1 MIKIYENEQVDCIIN
16 LDEKIQKLHIKSFV
30 QEDIYKINIGVDEI
44 KDMSSK
50 DIKSIFA
57 KAIKEAVKNELYNI
71 CIDLNKYLDI
81 FGLNG
86 LWHIVEGINLALYE
100 KPNYKSDYIKK
111 QYNVYLKNIK
121 NELQSTSKE
130 IIEQAT
136 NLTEGII
143 FARNIVNEPANKLTP
158 EIMAKRINKLFEG
171 LDVEC
176 EILDEKEISNLNME
190 AFLTVGQSSGKLPRL
205 IVLRYMGN
213 KDSNEVFGLIGK
225 GVTCDTGGYCLK
237 PSSSMLGIK
246 GDMAGAA
253 AVSGSLYALA
263 KNNVK
268 TNAVVVIPACENR
281 ISRESFIPGDVI
293 SSMAGKTIEIANTDA
308 EGRLILADAVTYA
321 IRKEKVTKVL
331 DIATLTGAVVAMFG
345 FTTAGVLCNDEELY
359 RKFQEAYLFSGEQYY
374 RLPMYEEYSNMI
386 KSDIADIRNMG
397 NKGCSTITAG
407 LFIKEF
413 TEGLPWIHIDI
424 AGTAWVDS
432 PEFEYQSIG
441 ATGAAVNTI
450 YFMLNK

>member
-50 DIKSIFA
+50 DIKSIFT

-143 FARNIVNEPANKLTP
+143 FARNIVNYYGYIIT
-158 EIMAKRINKLFEG
+158 RIN
-171 LDVEC
+171 
-176 EILDEKEISNLNME
+176 EIS
-190 AFLTVGQSSGKLPRL
+190 K
-205 IVLRYMGN
+205 
-213 KDSNEVFGLIGK
+213 
-225 GVTCDTGGYCLK
+225 
-237 PSSSMLGIK
+237 
-246 GDMAGAA
+246 
-253 AVSGSLYALA
+253 
-263 KNNVK
+263 
-268 TNAVVVIPACENR
+268 
-281 ISRESFIPGDVI
+281 
-293 SSMAGKTIEIANTDA
+293 
-308 EGRLILADAVTYA
+308 
-321 IRKEKVTKVL
+321 
-331 DIATLTGAVVAMFG
+331 
-345 FTTAGVLCNDEELY
+345 
-359 RKFQEAYLFSGEQYY
+359 
-374 RLPMYEEYSNMI
+374 
-386 KSDIADIRNMG
+386 
-397 NKGCSTITAG
+397 
-407 LFIKEF
+407 
-413 TEGLPWIHIDI
+413 
-424 AGTAWVDS
+424 
-432 PEFEYQSIG
+432 
-441 ATGAAVNTI
+441 
-450 YFMLNK
+450 